1 MSHTTDNDL
10 LTPDE
15 AEFLDHLDQLSP
27 SEKTD
32 LKFQLHELTNEGA
45 SNE

>member
-1 MSHTTDNDL
+1 MIDNDL

-15 AEFLDHLDQLSP
+15 AEFLDCLEQLSP

-32 LKFQLHELTNEGA
+32 LKFQLHDLTQGDTNHE
-45 SNE
+45 